1 MSVMAPK
8 SNNDSND
15 SIPFHNLRTMAR
27 HSMEMD
33 FFVDRFIRT
42 LPYLG
47 SYANSQTLVRARPGK
62 FLQLCGRL
70 NFLRYYGYGYACC
83 GLAVLECARVGS
95 VSNDLHEKV
104 GLHMCSCL

>member
-33 FFVDRFIRT
+33 FLSTVSFVLFHTWARMQIHKPWYGHGR
-42 LPYLG
+42 G
-47 SYANSQTLVRARPGK
+47 S
-62 FLQLCGRL
+62 FC
-70 NFLRYYGYGYACC
+70 NFAGVSISCATTGT
-83 GLAVLECARVGS
+83 GMLAVVWPC
-95 VSNDLHEKV
+95 SNVHE
-104 GLHMCSCL
+104 